1 MSEEQT
7 VNQKTITRIRVFT
20 EELESAPFPEIP
32 RALTG
37 KMKNVLI
44 LPGCPWPTT
53 YGFKTKETE

>member
-1 MSEEQT
+1 MPEET
-7 VNQKTITRIRVFT
+7 VNQKTIKRIRVFT
-20 EELESAPFPEIP
+20 EELENTPLTEIP

-53 YGFKTKETE
+53 YGFNTDEAE